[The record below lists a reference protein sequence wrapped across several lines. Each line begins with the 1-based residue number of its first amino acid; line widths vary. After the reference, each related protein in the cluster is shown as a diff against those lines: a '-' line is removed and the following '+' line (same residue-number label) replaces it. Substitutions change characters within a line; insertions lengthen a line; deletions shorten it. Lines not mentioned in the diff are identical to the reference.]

1 MNALRK
7 KLDGRMNERLKLQEV
22 EHKNLLQRFE
32 NVRKQIFFK
41 NVDKLFLTKWL
52 VLRKLWKFFLNKW

>member
-22 EHKNLLQRFE
+22 EHKELLQRFE
-32 NVRKQIFFK
+32 NVRKQLE
-41 NVDKLFLTKWL
+41 NQ
-52 VLRKLWKFFLNKW
+52 